1 MVSHAESTRHF
12 ELVFETIPHE
22 GDAIAIDRR
31 RPKPGSGGTLTTNG
45 LTRIEVPAGPS
56 YLVLGGEK
64 PYLVTVPPTRL
75 PADSIYLVE
84 PLSRGPDTAL
94 LLLAPAAQP
103 VRVNGEH
110 IARVACLKDADVVEL
125 GPCGWV
131 CQATLS
137 VRVTIGR
144 PPDAYLGRE
153 CPICRTPFVESTSVW
168 LCPGCG
174 TALHAEPPDAPGAKR
189 CIDPCSEC
197 PSCGAPIVRDPTS
210 PEPPR

>member
-1 MVSHAESTRHF
+1 LVSHAESTRHF

-110 IARVACLKDADVVEL
+110 IARVACLREADVVEL

-144 PPDAYLGRE
+144 PPDAYLGFPTKSE
-153 CPICRTPFVESTSVW
+153 V
-168 LCPGCG
+168 
-174 TALHAEPPDAPGAKR
+174 GATIR
-189 CIDPCSEC
+189 
-197 PSCGAPIVRDPTS
+197 
-210 PEPPR
+210 